1 MNKDKREIIIQNAL
15 RLFGEKGVTLTT
27 VDEIAKESGMTKPSL
42 YKYFDSKETLLLESL
57 SNLSE
62 ALDREV
68 NKLYRNLEL
77 SPGERIVELIAT
89 YLRVVLNHNFHTL
102 MFNMLPALKNSR
114 DEKIRKAWTEL
125 EEKFYLWLED
135 CIADKYGEDIGK
147 HAMDI
152 IFIAGSIL
160 LEYFRLIGSDIPDQQ
175 CRNLAMYVG
184 RIIHVLVEGFNTP
197 EMQHVS
203 LFDPSSL
210 EKKGSC
216 QVKNAIWEARRL
228 HEVFEELEF
237 NIRKNELLTDTEK
250 ANYGEALKKIREES
264 FESSQN
270 NVVLEALVLYLEK
283 VESLRGPCA
292 ELRSLFK

>member
-57 SNLSE
+57 SNLSR

-102 MFNMLPALKNSR
+102 MFNMLPTLKNSG

-175 CRNLAMYVG
+175 CRSLAMYVG

-197 EMQHVS
+197 EMHNVS
-203 LFDPSSL
+203 LFDSSSL

-237 NIRKNELLTDTEK
+237 GIRKNELLTDTEK